1 MWDLH
6 GSGAT
11 GLVKIGAESGES
23 LLELCFHLGNEK
35 RNRECELVATM
46 EKGWLVETSDN
57 SICGHCNA

>member
-1 MWDLH
+1 M
-6 GSGAT
+6 
-11 GLVKIGAESGES
+11 VKIGAESGES
-23 LLELCFHLGNEK
+23 LLELCFNLGNER